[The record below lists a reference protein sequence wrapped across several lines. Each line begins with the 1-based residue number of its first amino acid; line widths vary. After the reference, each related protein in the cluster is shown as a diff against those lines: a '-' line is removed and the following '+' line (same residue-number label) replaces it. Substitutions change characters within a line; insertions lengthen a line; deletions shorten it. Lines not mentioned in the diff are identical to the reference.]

1 MSRPPA
7 SSILPSGLA
16 AEIALA
22 CHPDTP
28 SRAVRRITA
37 RVARAGLLDVSFVIE
52 GDVQRLRVPAPRPPR
67 FAEGLWRHTCCE
79 IFVAGQGQPAY
90 HEFNFAHSGEWA
102 AYAFGAYR
110 EGATPLERAP
120 APQISVQRSEIAIRL
135 DARVQLERSLE
146 GSTLCAGLSAVI
158 EDSDGMLSYWALR
171 HPAGRP
177 DFHHRDAFALEL

>member
-1 MSRPPA
+1 MSRPRA
-7 SSILPSGLA
+7 SSSLPSGLA

-28 SRAVRRITA
+28 SEAVRRITA
-37 RVARAGLLDVSFVIE
+37 RVARAGPLAVSFVIE
-52 GDVQRLRVPAPRPPR
+52 GDVQRLRIPAPRPPR

-79 IFVAGQGQPAY
+79 IFIAGKGQPAY

-110 EGATPLERAP
+110 EGAIALEHAP
-120 APQISVQRSEIAIRL
+120 APQISVQRSAIAIRL
-135 DARVQLERSLE
+135 DARVQLERSLA
-146 GSTLCAGLSAVI
+146 GSMLCAGISAVI
-158 EDSDGMLSYWALR
+158 EDSDGTLSYWALR
-171 HPAGRP
+171 HPVGRP